1 MTGSPAAARPQLCCC
16 AMQLQAE
23 NNLNCQQLKIAKNH
37 LSIINPAGSKKAP
50 RAFRDEYER
59 VMKENAALKAT
70 AQGSQEVHHLVEAL
84 MCSLATAMQYEGTRS
99 LLLCGLSA
107 GHNHVAALTGAVG
120 CSSLLVD
127 KIAS

>member
-1 MTGSPAAARPQLCCC
+1 
-16 AMQLQAE
+16 MQLQAE
-23 NNLNCQQLKIAKNH
+23 NNLNFQQLKIAKNH

-70 AQGSQEVHHLVEAL
+70 AEGSQEVRHLVKAL
-84 MCSLATAMQYEGTRS
+84 MCSLATALQFEPTRS

-107 GHNHVAALTGAVG
+107 GHMHVAALTGAVG
-120 CSSLLVD
+120 CSSIVADEL
-127 KIAS
+127 AS